1 MLFESINNLPDFL
14 LDYVIALALVLLYIA
29 VYTFITAHNEFS
41 LIRRDVA
48 AASLSLGLSIIGF
61 ALPLSSAVV
70 HARTWPD
77 LVVWGLVAMI
87 VQISASAYWLV
98 RIVLP
103 NLSQRIANN
112 EIAAALFL
120 GAASLAAGILN
131 AGAMTF

>member
-1 MLFESINNLPDFL
+1 MVFESINNLPDFL
-14 LDYVIALALVLLYIA
+14 VDYLIALILVLVYIG
-29 VYTFITAHNEFS
+29 VYTFITAHNEFA

-48 AASLSLGLSIIGF
+48 AASLSLGLSIVGF

-87 VQISASAYWLV
+87 VQISAYWLV
-98 RIVLP
+98 RLAMP